1 MRGLTR
7 LKLRYVRKEHGYT
20 YQQMASKLG
29 ITKSYYWQI
38 ENGKRGLSY
47 ENAIRIAK
55 IFHRKPDDIFLPENN
70 HVSRLASDD

>member
-1 MRGLTR
+1 MTR
-7 LKLRYVRKEHGYT
+7 IKLRYIRKEYGYT

-47 ENAIRIAK
+47 DNALKIASIFQRI
-55 IFHRKPDDIFLPENN
+55 PDDIFLPENN
-70 HVSRLASDD
+70 HMSRLANTE